1 MGIKPLYINNRRKI
15 NLFMKK
21 ILQLP
26 VNFLFLIL
34 PLIAV
39 AQQPTPQ
46 PYTGSLVNYN
56 RTWDAL
62 APGLASTAFSAAAA
76 TAATQTTQY
85 YDGLGRPV
93 QTVVKQASP
102 LGNDMVQAHSYD
114 PTTGT
119 ELYQYLAFSS
129 NAATSGDLTT
139 DGTFKTDAFQEQAAF
154 YNTLYG
160 PSGLNT
166 GDASWPYSQNDYE
179 LSPLNR
185 VLDTYA
191 PGVNWVGSQSANLQ
205 TPHWVQQRVFLN
217 TTTDNV
223 QIWNINAAQ
232 GSIPQNGGAYA
243 ANQLY
248 KTVKT
253 DEQGQQMITYTDSY
267 GQVILKKVRY
277 TAVLDQGTPSTITA
291 HANWLCTYYVYDD
304 FGNLRFIIPPDLVAL
319 IDGTWSIS
327 QAQADELCYRFEY
340 DGLNRMII
348 KKTPGT
354 GTGAGTPSGTTGEVW
369 MVYDVRDRLVMMQ
382 DGNLRNGLTSQS
394 GQAQWF
400 CHIYD
405 GLDREVATGLIN
417 SSNSLS
423 TMQQS
428 VTSQTGNNTS
438 GTVTITAPVPT
449 QGENPVLNQAST
461 TGTYVGIESVTLS
474 PGFSSSAPF
483 IATVGLP
490 PATSTSTVV
499 VNNNPIPSGLTFTQ
513 LTATF
518 YDNYNWLAASGVD
531 QSKLLN
537 TTYTSNGTYFN
548 TNYGTAPYPV
558 QISQSTQLQGL
569 VTGKITATLA
579 SPSQNLYSY
588 NVYDARGRV
597 TQNTNLNISGGTDV
611 VTGQYDFSGKTI
623 RTLVSQVKAGS
634 NPQNQ
639 LILTEMTYD
648 PMGRLQ
654 QLQKSVTSTV
664 QGNTLST
671 PLTTIATD
679 SYSELGQLS
688 KKAFENNLETMQ
700 YDYNIRGWSL
710 GMNRNYAK
718 TVSSASNYFGYDLGY
733 DQGAI
738 TVAGGSQIGSYVPRF
753 NSSIA
758 GTVWKTRGDNQQRKY
773 DYSYDNYTS
782 RLSGAD
788 FNQQSGS
795 QFDKSAGIDF
805 SVSIPTYDAG
815 GNIGQMNQ
823 TGWILGGS
831 QPIDQ
836 LTYHYLDGPNP
847 GNSNRLQYVEDL
859 SPYNTN
865 TSNPASKLGDFH
877 YAGTKTTST
886 VDYTFDDNGNVTA
899 DANRAVAA
907 VVYNYLNLPQ
917 TITISNGKG
926 SIQYVYDAD
935 GNKLQKITKETSG
948 NVTINGTNYT
958 SSITTTT
965 SYMAGC
971 EYKSVAYGLPA
982 LSSQQYT
989 DQLQF
994 IPDEEGRIRPL
1005 YTNASSPTALTG
1017 FAFDY
1022 FLRDNVNNVR
1032 MVLTD
1037 EAWEDYYP
1045 AASVETDDIANEQQ
1059 YYSIT
1064 NDAAHV
1070 VDMGT
1075 LAWYN
1080 ALNIPSYTNSNPN
1093 TPNPGNPNPNGT
1105 SVNMYK
1111 LNRTTGDAFGLG
1123 ITLKVMS
1130 GDQVSIQGRS
1140 IWNSTGASAGN
1151 NPVSSAVVTNL
1162 LSAFAGAPTVAANSE
1177 QITGAALGGSTSL
1190 VSMLQNLLN
1199 QATSPPQPA
1208 TEPQAAINWILF
1220 NDQFQAISVGSS
1232 PVDQLGNV
1240 MYIHPLQN
1248 VAITTNGY
1256 LYVYCSNESD
1266 IDVFFDNF
1274 QVTHTRGPILDET
1287 HYYPAGLVM
1296 AGISDQAWN
1305 KLVNNYQYQSKEL
1318 QAGEFSDG
1326 TGLAEHDFGA
1336 RFYDQQ
1342 LGRWHTQ
1349 DPSTQYANPYLAM
1362 GNSWPNGIDRYG
1374 RSFGQ
1379 DVANFFETGDA
1390 LETASFALAT
1400 LGVGYLTG
1408 ALSSGQWDVDKWSA
1422 NTMTT
1427 AVISTIAYETASAG
1441 GSALGAGTFVGNVGW
1456 TGMAVHSMVVGAGEV
1471 ITQNLISTE
1480 LADLMTTGA
1489 GMSWKEAG
1497 AAVVSG
1503 AISGAFQ
1510 ATGMQNGFDNLMEG
1524 GTFNIARSPSFT
1536 SYFQGVASSALG
1548 GGLATW
1554 AKDEIL
1560 NVPSQYI
1567 GNDIAGSVVG
1577 NAIGQIAH
1585 QAVQA
1590 AGFGSASMSDGSTV
1604 HFSTQLYHNLLA
1616 NGASALMQQ
1625 VFTDLFTQGENS
1637 YDKNLNHQAGN
1648 NFIPAWGE
1656 GTLNDLLFPQD
1667 EPSSVKPG
1675 PPTPADSYPY

>member
-1 MGIKPLYINNRRKI
+1 MVTSSNNSTMSIKLLYINNWRKSTY
-15 NLFMKK
+15 FMKK

-26 VNFLFLIL
+26 VAFLFLIL
-34 PLIAV
+34 PFIAV

-46 PYTGSLVNYN
+46 PYSGSQVNYN

-62 APGLASTAFSAAAA
+62 APGLAPTALSTAAS
-76 TAATQTTQY
+76 TDATQTTQY
-85 YDGLGRPV
+85 YDGFGRPL
-93 QTVVKQASP
+93 QTVVKKGSP

-114 PTTGT
+114 PTTAN
-119 ELYQYLAFSS
+119 ELYQYLPFSS
-129 NAATSGDLTT
+129 NAATSGDLTN

-154 YNTLYG
+154 YNTIYG

-166 GDASWPYSQNDYE
+166 GDASWPYSQIDYDM
-179 LSPLNR
+179 SPLNR
-185 VLDTYA
+185 VVDTYA
-191 PGVNWVGSQSANLQ
+191 PGANWVGSQSANLP
-205 TPHWVQQRVFLN
+205 TPHDQQQKVFLN
-217 TTTDNV
+217 TSNDNV

-232 GSIPQNGGAYA
+232 GSIPQDGGAYG
-243 ANQLY
+243 ANQLF
-248 KTVKT
+248 KTAKT
-253 DEQGQQMITYTDSY
+253 DEQGQQTITFTDSY
-267 GQVILKKVRY
+267 GQVVLKKVRY
-277 TAVLDQGTPSTITA
+277 TATLEQGQGAASTSTA
-291 HANWLCTYYVYDD
+291 HTGWLCTYYVYDD
-304 FGNLRFIIPPDLVAL
+304 FGNLRFIIPPDLVAQ
-319 IDGTWSIS
+319 IDGSWSIS
-327 QAQADELCYRFEY
+327 QSQADELCYRFEY
-340 DGLNRMII
+340 DALNRMII
-348 KKTPGT
+348 KKAP
-354 GTGAGTPSGTTGEVW
+354 GTPSGSGGEVW
-369 MVYDVRDRLVMMQ
+369 MVYDVRDRLVMTQ
-382 DGNLRNGLTSQS
+382 DGNLRNSQS
-394 GQAQWF
+394 AQSQPGQAQWL

-405 GLDREVATGLIN
+405 GLDREVATGLIT

-423 TMQQS
+423 TMQQA

-438 GTVTITAPVPT
+438 GTITITAPTPT
-449 QGENPVLNQAST
+449 QGENPVLNQPST
-461 TGTYVGIESVTLS
+461 TGNYVGIQSVTLNFN
-474 PGFSSSAPF
+474 FSSSGPF
-483 IATVGLP
+483 TASIGLP

-499 VNNNPIPSGLTFTQ
+499 VNNNPIPSGLTLTQ

-548 TNYGTAPYPV
+548 TNYGAAPYPV
-558 QISQSTQLQGL
+558 QISQSTQLQGQ
-569 VTGKITATLA
+569 VTGKIVSTLT

-588 NVYDARGRV
+588 NIYDNRGRII
-597 TQNTNLNISGGTDV
+597 QNSNINVSGGTDV
-611 VTGQYDFSGKTI
+611 VTNQYDFSGKVI
-623 RTLVSQVKAGS
+623 RTLVSHVKAGS
-634 NPQNQ
+634 NPQNH

-654 QLQKSVTSTV
+654 QIQKSVTSTV
-664 QGNTLST
+664 QGITLST
-671 PLTTIATD
+671 PLTTVATD

-718 TVSSASNYFGYDLGY
+718 TASSTSNYFGYDLGY

-738 TVAGGSQIGSYVPRF
+738 TVAGGTQIGSYVPRY

-782 RLSGAD
+782 RLSVAD

-795 QFDKSAGIDF
+795 QFDKSGGIDF
-805 SVSIPTYDAG
+805 SVNIPAYDAS
-815 GNIGQMNQ
+815 GNIEQMNQ
-823 TGWILGGS
+823 KGWILGGS
-831 QPIDQ
+831 QQIDQ
-836 LTYHYLDGPNP
+836 LKYHYIGAPNY
-847 GNSNRLQYVEDL
+847 GNSNKLLYVEDL
-859 SPYNTN
+859 STYNSN
-865 TSNPASKLGDFH
+865 TSSKLGDFH
-877 YAGTKTTST
+877 YAGNKTTSS
-886 VDYTFDDNGNVTA
+886 VDYSFDDNGNATA
-899 DANRAVAA
+899 DANRALAQ

-917 TITISNGKG
+917 TMTIANSKG
-926 SIQYVYDAD
+926 SIQYIYDAD
-935 GNKLQKITKETSG
+935 GNKLQKITKETAG
-948 NVTINGTNYT
+948 NVTFNGSSYT
-958 SSITTTT
+958 TSITTTT

-971 EYKSVAYGLPA
+971 VYKSLVYGNPA

-994 IPDEEGRIRPL
+994 VSDEEGRIRPL
-1005 YTNASSPTALTG
+1005 YTNASSPTSLTG

-1037 EAWEDYYP
+1037 ETWEDYYP
-1045 AASVETDDIANEQQ
+1045 AVTVETNDIANELQ

-1075 LAWYN
+1075 LTWYTN
-1080 ALNIPSYTNSNPN
+1080 LNIPSYTNSNPN
-1093 TPNPGNPNPNGT
+1093 TPNPGNPTPNAN

-1111 LNRTTGDAFGLG
+1111 LNGSTGDRFGLG

-1140 IWNSTGASAGN
+1140 IWNSTGASAGSY
-1151 NPVSSAVVTNL
+1151 PVANVVTNL
-1162 LSAFAGAPTVAANSE
+1162 LSAFAGSPTVAANSE
-1177 QITGAALGGSTSL
+1177 QITGSALGGSASL
-1190 VSMLQNLLN
+1190 VSTLQGLLN
-1199 QATSPPQPA
+1199 QTPSPPQPT
-1208 TEPQAAINWILF
+1208 TEPKAAINWILF
-1220 NDQFQAISVGSS
+1220 NDQFQPIIVGSS
-1232 PVDQLGNV
+1232 PVDQQGNQ

-1266 IDVFFDNF
+1266 IDVYFDNF

-1305 KLVNNYQYQSKEL
+1305 KLLNNYQYQSKEL

-1326 TGLAEHDFGA
+1326 TGLALHDFGA

-1349 DPSTQYANPYLAM
+1349 DPSSQYANPYLAM
-1362 GNSWPNGIDRYG
+1362 GNSWQNGIDRNG
-1374 RSFGQ
+1374 KNFGQ

-1390 LETASFALAT
+1390 FETATMIFAT

-1408 ALSSGQWDVDKWSA
+1408 ALSSGQWDVGKWSD
-1422 NTMTT
+1422 NTILT
-1427 AVISTIAYETASAG
+1427 AMIATISYETAMAG
-1441 GSALGAGTFVGNVGW
+1441 GMALGAGGFVGNVTSTTMG
-1456 TGMAVHSMVVGAGEV
+1456 VHSIIAGAGEA
-1471 ITQNLISTE
+1471 IMQNLISAE
-1480 LADLMTTGA
+1480 LSDLMTTGA
-1489 GMSWKEAG
+1489 GMSWKEAE

-1510 ATGMQNGFDNLMEG
+1510 APGMQNGLDNLMSS
-1524 GTFNIARSPSFT
+1524 GTFNIAVSPSFT
-1536 SYFQGVASSALG
+1536 SYFQGVASNTIG
-1548 GGLATW
+1548 GSLATW

-1567 GNDIAGSVVG
+1567 GNDIAGSAVG

-1585 QAVQA
+1585 QTAQAV
-1590 AGFGSASMSDGSTV
+1590 GFGSASISNGNDV
-1604 HFSTQLYHNLLA
+1604 RFSSRLFNNLVSNA
-1616 NGASALMQQ
+1616 ASALMQQ

-1637 YDKNLNHQAGN
+1637 YDNNLNHQAGD

-1656 GTLNDLLFPQD
+1656 GTLNDMLFPQND
-1667 EPSSVKPG
+1667 WPPSPG
-1675 PPTPADSYPY
+1675 ESYPY